1 MKILSIKEVT
11 DNFRGGGKN
20 VYRVEFIDHWDKP
33 NAQMVLGINE
43 IDAWKHFNQIRG
55 EEWNK

>member
-1 MKILSIKEVT
+1 VKIVSIT
-11 DNFRGGGKN
+11 MYSDNFRGTGKN
-20 VYRVEFIDHWDKP
+20 VYRVEFLTEEDKP
-33 NAQMVLGINE
+33 NAQMVLGVDE